1 MSSELEKNNNQS
13 EADQTIDRRKLLLGT
28 SSIGREAVRSPR
40 HGDRLHDA
48 PAATKPIVRKY

>member
-13 EADQTIDRRKLLLGT
+13 EADQTINRRKLLLGI

-40 HGDRLHDA
+40 ARRSA
-48 PAATKPIVRKY
+48 S